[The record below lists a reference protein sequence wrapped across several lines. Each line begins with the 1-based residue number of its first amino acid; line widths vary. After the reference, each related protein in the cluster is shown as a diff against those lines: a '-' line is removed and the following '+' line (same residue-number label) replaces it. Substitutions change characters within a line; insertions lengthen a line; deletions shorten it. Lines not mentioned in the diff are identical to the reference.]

1 MKSKPT
7 PDLAMPHHYQ
17 LTIDN
22 SKLAPGEH
30 TLAARVTWPDGT
42 VVQEL
47 RGWAVACPR
56 HEHQVAWGGSL
67 H

>member
-42 VVQEL
+42 VVQESK
-47 RGWAVACPR
+47 RFVIGP
-56 HEHQVAWGGSL
+56 
-67 H
+67 

>member
-1 MKSKPT
+1 MPACPMKSKPT

-42 VVQEL
+42 VVQECKSFVV
-47 RGWAVACPR
+47 GP
-56 HEHQVAWGGSL
+56 
-67 H
+67 